1 MEEKVILMLEQYI
14 SVITGGRKDIKVE
27 IIDDT
32 IVLSRD
38 QMWHIY
44 IIPERYTMI
53 GCFVDE
59 DINLSNLLRKEALN
73 IYHIYEQVVKSE
85 TV

>member
-1 MEEKVILMLEQYI
+1 MEKVILMLEQYI

-38 QMWHIY
+38 EMWHIY
-44 IIPERYTMI
+44 IIPDRFTVI
-53 GCFVDE
+53 GCLVDS
-59 DINLSNLLRKEALN
+59 DIDITNLLRKEAFN
-73 IYHIYEQVVKSE
+73 IYHTYEQLVKSE
-85 TV
+85 TI

>member
-14 SVITGGRKDIKVE
+14 SVITGVKDIKVE

-38 QMWHIY
+38 EMWYIY

-53 GCFVDE
+53 GCFIDD
-59 DINLSNLLRKEALN
+59 DIDLSNLLRKEALN

>member
-14 SVITGGRKDIKVE
+14 SVITGRKDIKVE

-38 QMWHIY
+38 EMWYIY

-53 GCFVDE
+53 GCFIDD
-59 DINLSNLLRKEALN
+59 DIDLSNLLRKEAFN
-73 IYHIYEQVVKSE
+73 IWHIYEQVVKSE

>member
-1 MEEKVILMLEQYI
+1 MEKVILMLEQYI

-38 QMWHIY
+38 EMWHIY
-44 IIPERYTMI
+44 IIPERFTVI
-53 GCFVDE
+53 GCLVDA
-59 DINLSNLLRKEALN
+59 DIDITNLLRKEALN

-85 TV
+85 TI

>member
-14 SVITGGRKDIKVE
+14 SVITGVKDIKVE

-38 QMWHIY
+38 EMWHIY
-44 IIPERYTMI
+44 IIPERFTMI
-53 GCFVDE
+53 GCFIDD
-59 DINLSNLLRKEALN
+59 DISLSNLLRKEAHN
-73 IYHIYEQVVKSE
+73 IWHIYEQVKSDE
-85 TV
+85 TL

>member
-1 MEEKVILMLEQYI
+1 MEKVILMLEQYI
-14 SVITGGRKDIKVE
+14 SVITGRKDIKVE

-38 QMWHIY
+38 EMWHIY

-53 GCFVDE
+53 GCFIDD
-59 DINLSNLLRKEALN
+59 DIDLSNLLRKEAFN
-73 IYHIYEQVVKSE
+73 IWHIYEQVVKSE

>member
-1 MEEKVILMLEQYI
+1 MEKIVLMLEQYI
-14 SVITGGRKDIKVE
+14 SVITGVKDIEVE

-32 IVLSRD
+32 IVLSREGL
-38 QMWHIY
+38 WHCY
-44 IIPERYTMI
+44 IIPERFTMI
-53 GCFVDE
+53 GCLVDD
-59 DINLSNLLRKEALN
+59 DIDITNLLRKEALN

>member
-1 MEEKVILMLEQYI
+1 MEKVILMLEQYI

-38 QMWHIY
+38 EMWHIY
-44 IIPERYTMI
+44 IIPERINVI
-53 GCFVDE
+53 GCLVDS
-59 DINLSNLLRKEALN
+59 DIDITNLLRKEALN

-85 TV
+85 TI

>member
-14 SVITGGRKDIKVE
+14 SVITGVKDINVE

-38 QMWHIY
+38 EMWYIY
-44 IIPERYTMI
+44 IIPEKFTMI
-53 GCFVDE
+53 GCFIDD
-59 DINLSNLLRKEALN
+59 DIELSNLLRKEAFN
-73 IYHIYEQVVKSE
+73 IWHIYEQVVKSE

>member
-38 QMWHIY
+38 EMWHIY

-53 GCFVDE
+53 GCFIDD
-59 DINLSNLLRKEALN
+59 DIDLSNLLRKEALN
-73 IYHIYEQVVKSE
+73 IRHIYETLVKSE
-85 TV
+85 TI

>member
-14 SVITGGRKDIKVE
+14 SVITGVKDIEVE

-32 IVLSRD
+32 VVLSREEL
-38 QMWHIY
+38 WHCY
-44 IIPERYTMI
+44 IIPDRFTVI
-53 GCFVDE
+53 GCLVDS
-59 DINLSNLLRKEALN
+59 DIDITNLLRKEAHN
-73 IYHIYEQVVKSE
+73 IWHIYEQVVKSE

>member
-14 SVITGGRKDIKVE
+14 SVITGRKDIKVE

-32 IVLSRD
+32 VVLSRD
-38 QMWHIY
+38 EMWHIY
-44 IIPERYTMI
+44 IIPERFTMI
-53 GCFVDE
+53 GCFIDD
-59 DINLSNLLRKEALN
+59 DIDLSNLLRKEAFN
-73 IYHIYEQVVKSE
+73 IYHTYEQLVKSE

>member
-1 MEEKVILMLEQYI
+1 MEKVILMLEQYI
-14 SVITGGRKDIKVE
+14 SVITGVKDIKVE

-38 QMWHIY
+38 EMWHIY
-44 IIPERYTMI
+44 IIPERFTVI
-53 GCFVDE
+53 GCLVDS
-59 DINLSNLLRKEALN
+59 DIDITNLLRKEALN

>member
-14 SVITGGRKDIKVE
+14 SVITGVKDIKVE

-32 IVLSRD
+32 VVLSREEL
-38 QMWHIY
+38 WHCY
-44 IIPERYTMI
+44 IIPDRFTVI
-53 GCFVDE
+53 GCLVDS
-59 DINLSNLLRKEALN
+59 DIDITNLLRKEAFN
-73 IYHIYEQVVKSE
+73 IWHIYEQLVKSE

>member
-14 SVITGGRKDIKVE
+14 SVLTGVKDIKVE

-32 IVLSRD
+32 VVLSRD
-38 QMWHIY
+38 EMWHCY
-44 IIPERYTMI
+44 IIPERFTVI
-53 GCFVDE
+53 GCLVDS
-59 DINLSNLLRKEALN
+59 DIDITNLLRKEAHN
-73 IYHIYEQVVKSE
+73 IWHIYEQVVKSE

>member
-14 SVITGGRKDIKVE
+14 SVITGRKDIKVE

-38 QMWHIY
+38 EMWHIY

-53 GCFVDE
+53 GCFIDD
-59 DINLSNLLRKEALN
+59 DIYLSNLLRKEALN
-73 IYHIYEQVVKSE
+73 IWHIYEQVKSDE
-85 TV
+85 TL

>member
-38 QMWHIY
+38 EMWYIY
-44 IIPERYTMI
+44 IIPERFTMI
-53 GCFVDE
+53 GCFIDD
-59 DINLSNLLRKEALN
+59 DISLSNLLRKEAHN
-73 IYHIYEQVVKSE
+73 IWHIYEQVKSDE
-85 TV
+85 TL

>member
-1 MEEKVILMLEQYI
+1 MEKIILMLEQYI

-38 QMWHIY
+38 EMWHIY
-44 IIPERYTMI
+44 IIPEKFTMI
-53 GCFVDE
+53 GCFIDD
-59 DINLSNLLRKEALN
+59 DIDLSNLLRKEAFN

>member
-14 SVITGGRKDIKVE
+14 SVITGRKDIKVE

-32 IVLSRD
+32 VVLSRD
-38 QMWHIY
+38 EMWYIY

-53 GCFVDE
+53 GCFIDD
-59 DINLSNLLRKEALN
+59 DISLSNLLRKEAHN
-73 IYHIYEQVVKSE
+73 IWHIYEQVVKSE

>member
-1 MEEKVILMLEQYI
+1 MEKVILMLEQYI

-32 IVLSRD
+32 IVLSREGL
-38 QMWHIY
+38 WHCY
-44 IIPERYTMI
+44 IIPDRFTVI
-53 GCFVDE
+53 GCLIDS
-59 DINLSNLLRKEALN
+59 DIDITNMLRKEAHN
-73 IYHIYEQVVKSE
+73 IYHIYEQVVESE

>member
-14 SVITGGRKDIKVE
+14 SVITGRKDIKVE

-38 QMWHIY
+38 EMWHIY
-44 IIPERYTMI
+44 IIPERFTVI
-53 GCFVDE
+53 GCLIDS
-59 DINLSNLLRKEALN
+59 DIDITNLLRKESHN

-85 TV
+85 TI

>member
-14 SVITGGRKDIKVE
+14 SVITGRKDISVE
-27 IIDDT
+27 IEEDT
-32 IVLSRD
+32 IVLSREG
-38 QMWHIY
+38 MWYIY
-44 IIPERYTMI
+44 IIPERFTMI
-53 GCFVDE
+53 GCFIDD
-59 DINLSNLLRKEALN
+59 DIDLSNLLRKEALN